1 MPMAIVYSSS
11 MEPNLHRGD
20 IVILNKANNLKVEEI
35 TINQNISNKDLE
47 EFAEVSYY
55 INEYG
60 LEEAEY
66 LTIGDQNIFLLDA
79 ITNKNSVIVYP
90 SNITG
95 KDIIHRAIVK
105 INAKD
110 GSFLLT
116 KGDNH
121 KTNTYIDQDCGVDM
135 LNGKI
140 IIEKPCLNLYPIK
153 ENTLKGKKIGKIPY
167 IGYIKLVL
175 FQ

>member
-1 MPMAIVYSSS
+1 MPMAIVYSAS
-11 MEPNLHRGD
+11 MEPSLHRGD
-20 IVILNKANNLKVEEI
+20 IVILTKANNLKVEEI

-47 EFAEVSYY
+47 EFADVSYY
-55 INEYG
+55 LNEYG

-66 LTIGDQNIFLLDA
+66 LTIGDKNISLLSA
-79 ITNKNSVIVYP
+79 INNKNSVIVYP
-90 SNITG
+90 SNVSG

-105 INAKD
+105 INAND
-110 GSFLLT
+110 GVFLLT

-121 KTNTYIDQDCGVDM
+121 KTNTYIDQDCGVDIVD
-135 LNGKI
+135 GEI
-140 IIEKPCLNLYPIK
+140 TIEKPCLNLCPIK
-153 ENTLKGKKIGKIPY
+153 EKDLKGKKLGKIPY